1 MDAKFF
7 PDGKINYAENILKT
21 SNDGPAMIF
30 HDEAGKRSEWSW
42 EKVQNEVSLLQQ
54 SLVETGV
61 QSGDRVAG
69 IVPNSPYTIIAL
81 LAVSSL
87 GAVWSSCSPDF
98 GLNAALDRIS
108 QIGPK
113 VLFCADGYRYN
124 GKEISNMNVAA
135 DLTCLLY
142 TSPSPRD

>member
-1 MDAKFF
+1 
-7 PDGKINYAENILKT
+7 
-21 SNDGPAMIF
+21 MIF

-124 GKEISNMNVAA
+124 GKEISNMKR
-135 DLTCLLY
+135 CC
-142 TSPSPRD
+142 